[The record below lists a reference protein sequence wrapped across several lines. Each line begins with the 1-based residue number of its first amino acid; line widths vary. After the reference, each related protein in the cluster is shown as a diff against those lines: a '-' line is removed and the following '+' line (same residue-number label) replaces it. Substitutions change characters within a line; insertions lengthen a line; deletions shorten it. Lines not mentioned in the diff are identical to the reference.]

1 MPQHGASPQL
11 ETASSG
17 KQDAMLYCVM
27 LDSSSNFLCQTFVKT
42 SCPGTSCH
50 PRQACSTN
58 QSSPLRRDET
68 RALGTLRMTC
78 PGEGTWS
85 QLDSLQLLTC
95 EVKQDPT
102 VIKTIQCS
110 RRFSLLGEH
119 SIGPS
124 ELCEFAAD
132 LCEGCVLS
140 LLMAHLTPSLG

>member
-1 MPQHGASPQL
+1 M
-11 ETASSG
+11 
-17 KQDAMLYCVM
+17 
-27 LDSSSNFLCQTFVKT
+27 
-42 SCPGTSCH
+42 
-50 PRQACSTN
+50 
-58 QSSPLRRDET
+58 RDET

-78 PGEGTWS
+78 PGEGTWR

-110 RRFSLLGEH
+110 RRFSLWGEH

-140 LLMAHLTPSLG
+140 LLTAHLMPSLG